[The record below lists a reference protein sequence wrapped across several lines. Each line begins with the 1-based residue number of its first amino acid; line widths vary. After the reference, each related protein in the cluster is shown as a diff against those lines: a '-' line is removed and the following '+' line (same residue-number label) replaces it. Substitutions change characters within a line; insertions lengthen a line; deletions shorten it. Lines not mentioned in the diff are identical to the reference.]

1 MEKRYIK
8 EEKQTP
14 VNYLCDTIVAGGGTA
29 GIVAAIAAA
38 RNGAKTILI
47 DRYEDDAH
55 MKLSEL
61 LKDTDVLTLAAPSE
75 CGKGTGGQ
83 RNS

>member
-29 GIVAAIAAA
+29 GIVAAIA
-38 RNGAKTILI
+38 
-47 DRYEDDAH
+47 DREKRSQNDIN
-55 MKLSEL
+55 
-61 LKDTDVLTLAAPSE
+61 
-75 CGKGTGGQ
+75 
-83 RNS
+83 R

>member
-29 GIVAAIAAA
+29 GIVGSNCCREKRSQNDIN
-38 RNGAKTILI
+38 R
-47 DRYEDDAH
+47 
-55 MKLSEL
+55 
-61 LKDTDVLTLAAPSE
+61 
-75 CGKGTGGQ
+75 
-83 RNS
+83 